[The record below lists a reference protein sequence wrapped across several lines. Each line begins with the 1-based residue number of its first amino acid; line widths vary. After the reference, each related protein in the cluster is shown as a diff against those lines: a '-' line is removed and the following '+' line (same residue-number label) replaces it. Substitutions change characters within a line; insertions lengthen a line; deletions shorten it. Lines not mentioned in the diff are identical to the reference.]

1 MFGPNVVRNGLTL
14 TRVFSG
20 LNKCLTIANQV
31 IPLYQQAKP
40 MINNARKMAKVFKEF
55 TNNEP
60 TRTTKI
66 IDVAKPI
73 SNNNSNVPQFFQ

>member
-40 MINNARKMAKVFKEF
+40 MINNGILATMNIKLK
-55 TNNEP
+55 
-60 TRTTKI
+60 
-66 IDVAKPI
+66 
-73 SNNNSNVPQFFQ
+73 